1 MLIQMEGLAS
11 AGVGGTD
18 SLYDDLKEGSS
29 SQKAGDS
36 EPDETRQR
44 LRPCHEDFS
53 GYLRRSVSIL

>member
-18 SLYDDLKEGSS
+18 SLYEDLKEGSS

-36 EPDETRQR
+36 EPDETR
-44 LRPCHEDFS
+44 
-53 GYLRRSVSIL
+53 